1 MRQQGLTLV
10 ELMISMV
17 LGLLLTAGVI
27 SLFIQSQQSYN
38 ATRDIAI
45 LDQNAQV
52 LVDIIERDLNRV
64 GYTPSCRTTPGP
76 NVANMTAINGTT
88 TPFPLIGDRSLQM
101 VGYNQADTNAYLA
114 ATTSNVISSLK
125 AGSDYFMVWA
135 PDPEKVG
142 VITARSGS
150 NYTATFSNATDDLN
164 SQVLV
169 ITSPDCSQV
178 SQFVQTTSSG
188 SGTEHATVTPGDV
201 GTTANGVSNCSTNML
216 GNYSCSD
223 SPLPVASATA
233 MPIGGNVMV
242 VDYFGYGITTD
253 DNLIRIN
260 AFSGVESNRL
270 LENVTDL
277 QLTFGSTSG
286 TAVQGI
292 FSVERYDTAAN
303 VSDWSNV
310 ITVRLE
316 FTLQGNTYTAANQKF
331 TKSYTRLITLRN
343 LVIQ

>member
-1 MRQQGLTLV
+1 M
-10 ELMISMV
+10 
-17 LGLLLTAGVI
+17 
-27 SLFIQSQQSYN
+27 
-38 ATRDIAI
+38 
-45 LDQNAQV
+45 
-52 LVDIIERDLNRV
+52 
-64 GYTPSCRTTPGP
+64 
-76 NVANMTAINGTT
+76 
-88 TPFPLIGDRSLQM
+88 
-101 VGYNQADTNAYLA
+101 
-114 ATTSNVISSLK
+114 
-125 AGSDYFMVWA
+125 
-135 PDPEKVG
+135 
-142 VITARSGS
+142 
-150 NYTATFSNATDDLN
+150 
-164 SQVLV
+164 
-169 ITSPDCSQV
+169 
-178 SQFVQTTSSG
+178 
-188 SGTEHATVTPGDV
+188 TPGDV